1 MKTDLRHK
9 IPGQSLTEVALAGSL
24 IGLVSISALVLLG
37 HHTQG
42 LIHGAS
48 DITTSTSDLLQPI
61 QGNVAVA
68 GTNPVISV
76 PIPSPIV
83 APGIVPINVSTVSAT
98 PSQDMNAM
106 IQTVGAN
113 GATTVLADNIETLA
127 KQKLDSGEISQDQY
141 NQLIGLAKQGHHMA
155 EIQAAVEALNKNPD
169 VNASTYNGTL
179 ITVDGKT
186 ATVADFGKSLGFNI
200 PSGVPLTDVLQGSSV
215 ANAETA
221 AFIKLYNSATA
232 SLSPAMKDQIK
243 TLGSDILILSD
254 TVAAASDY
262 RTYDAVTAADMMAHM
277 QDRINYYGNPVII
290 NDNATATH
298 ADASHICTTGNG
310 SDSGQTCTP

>member
-1 MKTDLRHK
+1 MKKNFRHK

-42 LIHGAS
+42 LLQGAS

-68 GTNPVISV
+68 GSNPVTL
-76 PIPSPIV
+76 PMPSPVV
-83 APGIVPINVSTVSAT
+83 APGIVPIDVSAT
-98 PSQDMNAM
+98 ASQDMNSM
-106 IQTVGAN
+106 IQTAGAN
-113 GATTVLADNIETLA
+113 GATTLLADNIETLA
-127 KQKLDSGEISQDQY
+127 KQNLDSGEINQDQY
-141 NQLIGLAKQGHHMA
+141 NQLIALAKQGHHMA
-155 EIQAAVEALNKNPD
+155 SIQAAVEALTNDPN
-169 VNASTYNGTL
+169 VNASTYNNTL

-186 ATVADFGKSLGFNI
+186 ATVVDFAKSIGFNL
-200 PSGVPLTDVLQGSSV
+200 PSGVPLADVLQGSSV

-221 AFIKLYNSATA
+221 SFIKLYNSATA
-232 SLSPAMKDQIK
+232 NLSPAMKDQMK
-243 TLGSDILILSD
+243 TLGTDILILSD

-262 RTYDAVTAADMMAHM
+262 RTYDAVTAADMMGHM

-298 ADASHICTTGNG
+298 ADSSQICTAGNG